1 MELFYLRAAER
12 LFIVISGLV
21 CIVVGYGLFRLS
33 YTKAGRSDAELVAKG
48 AGFELTLRHVWPGV
62 FFAVFGMIILVVSI
76 ITQLKVP
83 SSTGPDSA
91 SHGFIYQGGGLP
103 PADSETRVRNAIF
116 AIGEMLAVEPSGAAG
131 NRPQRATAI
140 SRLATA
146 QIDLVDVAYG
156 QGSYDKFT
164 EIASKSRT
172 PAEFTAL
179 PEGDRQFF
187 EDLRIGLQR

>member
-1 MELFYLRAAER
+1 MELFFPRAAER

-21 CIVVGYGLFRLS
+21 CIVLGYCLFRLS
-33 YTKAGRSDAELVAKG
+33 YINVGKSDAELVAKG

-62 FFAVFGMIILVVSI
+62 FFAAFGMLILAISI
-76 ITQLKVP
+76 LTQLKTF
-83 SSTGPDSA
+83 SSTGHNNA
-91 SHGFIYQGGGLP
+91 SPGFIYQGGGPP
-103 PADSETRVRNAIF
+103 PADSKTRVQNAIS
-116 AIGEMLAVEPSGAAG
+116 AIGEMLAVQSLGAAG
-131 NRPQRATAI
+131 NSPQLATAI
-140 SRLATA
+140 SHLATA

-164 EIASKSRT
+164 EIASKSRI

-179 PEGDRQFF
+179 SEGDKQFY